1 MEYGSKALALS
12 SLLLLLLTLESI
24 FITLSHSKS
33 IVKTLPG
40 YPGQLPFKLET
51 GYVGIGEKKEAQ
63 FFYYF
68 VESERN
74 PEEDPLLFYLAGGPG
89 CSAVITF
96 FYQIETFICNVK
108 FQNKPPNNSWTVA
121 ASYLYTFYTMHP
133 VYTL

>member
-1 MEYGSKALALS
+1 MAGLP

-24 FITLSHSKS
+24 FITPSHSKS

-51 GYVGIGEKKEAQ
+51 GYRHLNLYEKT
-63 FFYYF
+63 
-68 VESERN
+68 ERN

-96 FYQIETFICNVK
+96 FYQIGMI
-108 FQNKPPNNSWTVA
+108 
-121 ASYLYTFYTMHP
+121 SYVFVHA
-133 VYTL
+133 